1 MRDLTEVFSK
11 AHPIATRAFAAI
23 LLRIDA
29 NVRSHHGVALAGG
42 ALRDTYFETKIPK
55 DLDFAFYGMDEVDMW
70 EVVRQYADRNPGAR
84 FVDITERGAEYEQE
98 IEDQRIKLVFRVN
111 EGDQVMDWIL
121 YNAATLQEVTA
132 MFDYNLN
139 RFAMFY
145 DENFSLHVQWQAE
158 GWGACTRNWDAS
170 VTGER
175 AARFHDLAVAI
186 GWEPAEDHVRVAL
199 Q

>member
-1 MRDLTEVFSK
+1 MRDLTKVFSETY
-11 AHPIATRAFAAI
+11 PIATRAFASI

-55 DLDFAFYGMDEVDMW
+55 DLDFAFYGMDEADML

-84 FVDITERGAEYEQE
+84 FVDITERGEEYEQE
-98 IEDQRIKLVFRVN
+98 IEDQRIKMVIRVN

-121 YNAATLQEVTA
+121 YNAHTLQDVTE

-139 RFAMFY
+139 RFVMFY
-145 DENFSLHVQWQAE
+145 DENFSLHIQWQAE
-158 GWGACTRNWDAS
+158 WWGTCTRNWDAN
-170 VTGER
+170 VPAER
-175 AARFHDLAVAI
+175 AQRFAELAESI
-186 GWEPAEDHVRVAL
+186 GWTPAGDL
-199 Q
+199 